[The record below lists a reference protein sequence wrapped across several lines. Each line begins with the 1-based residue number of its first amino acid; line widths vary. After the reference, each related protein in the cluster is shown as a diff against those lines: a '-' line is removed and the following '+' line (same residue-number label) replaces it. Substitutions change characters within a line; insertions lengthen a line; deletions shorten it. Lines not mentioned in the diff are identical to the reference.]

1 MQQEQS
7 RGPVLPRTLRPDEGE
22 RIEFMGEKVR
32 VLADGVAT
40 GGRCF
45 IFVET
50 SAPGFGP
57 PLHRHGVDDEF
68 FFVLEGR
75 YRFVMDGREFVAEPG
90 AFVAA
95 PRGSLHGFVNAGPGP
110 GRMLVITSP
119 AGLEGPFRE
128 SQAAERRGPLTP
140 DVLTAIFGKFNLT
153 FEGPPVATA

>member
-1 MQQEQS
+1 MEARLE
-7 RGPVLPRTLRPDEGE
+7 RGVVTPRTLRPDEGE
-22 RIEFMGEKVR
+22 RIDFMGERVR
-32 VLADGVAT
+32 VLADGTST

-57 PLHRHGVDDEF
+57 PLHPRGVGDEF
-68 FFVLEGR
+68 FYVLPGR

-95 PRGSLHGFVNAGPGP
+95 PRGSLHGFVNAGPGE

-140 DVLTAIFGKFNLT
+140 EVLTAIFGKFNLT
-153 FEGPPVATA
+153 FEGPPVAAG